1 MKERPKDLRGL
12 FERYGR
18 IITGLLV
25 LMLLGTAATV
35 TMCLTK
41 DETMHISSGNV
52 QSRQTRIQTDEA
64 TEQLLSRENEGCL
77 DMDRNPLREA
87 ANEGV
92 RRAVEEYYENLAG
105 HADFVESY
113 NNLCIYT
120 KQGKYKKTYIA
131 FVRYDMK
138 IRDIYTEVPGLG
150 TLYLEEG
157 KDDTYQV
164 VAKTGDE
171 EIQEYVN
178 AIVAH
183 EDVKALMSEIQ
194 AAYAEAAASDAMLQ
208 EALNDLKDAYENQ
221 TRR

>member
-1 MKERPKDLRGL
+1 MKERQKDLRG
-12 FERYGR
+12 FYERYR
-18 IITGLLV
+18 SIITGLLV
-25 LMLLGTAATV
+25 LMLLGAAAVVTV
-35 TMCLTK
+35 CLTK

-64 TEQLLSRENEGCL
+64 TEKLLSRENEGCL
-77 DMDRNPLREA
+77 DMERNPLREVA
-87 ANEGV
+87 DEGV
-92 RRAVEEYYENLAG
+92 KQAVEEYYENLAG

-157 KDDTYQV
+157 KNHTYQV

-178 AIVAH
+178 EIVTH

-194 AAYAEAAASDAMLQ
+194 VAYAEAASSDAMLA